1 MRNKFAIMVA
11 SGLLTMA
18 SGCATSGDSEPV
30 APPLGAATCNA
41 DPVQDLLGQT
51 ANQEL
56 AASAMVRSGAET
68 LRWIPPNSAVTM
80 DFRPERLN
88 ISFDENS
95 IVTDINCG

>member
-1 MRNKFAIMVA
+1 MRNSFALAGI
-11 SGLLTMA
+11 SGLMTLSA
-18 SGCATSGDSEPV
+18 CATAGDSEPV
-30 APPLGAATCNA
+30 VPPLGTATCNA

-56 AASAMVRSGAET
+56 AASAMVRSGAQT